1 MLFLSSMLSRDLLFK
16 FLKFGVVGFS
26 GVFVDFGITWICKE
40 WIKIQ
45 RFVANAIGFSIAATS
60 NYFLNR
66 VWTFESHNPHV
77 MVEFSQFF
85 IISMIGLLINTVII
99 WILDRKFSVN
109 FYLAKLIAIG
119 IVTLWNFAANSYIT
133 FA

>member
-1 MLFLSSMLSRDLLFK
+1 MSFLSSILTQDLIFK

-26 GVFVDFGITWICKE
+26 GVFVDFGITWVCKE

-45 RFVANAIGFSIAATS
+45 RFVANAIGFSVAATS

-66 VWTFESHNPHV
+66 IWTFESHNPH
-77 MVEFSQFF
+77 MMIEFSQFF
-85 IISMIGLLINTVII
+85 IISMIGLVINTIII
-99 WILDRKFSVN
+99 WMLDRRFSVN
-109 FYLAKLIAIG
+109 FYLAKLFAIG